1 MKHDGVGIQVAK
13 ELRHRDLGVGV
24 LVFEYQMLELSLLWQ
39 FRGAS
44 KVIVVDALG
53 SGGYAGT
60 VSTCTMAPREDSL
73 FELPSLH
80 ALQLHDMFDLASQA
94 AMLPCPVTIVS
105 VEPKDCSPRESVT
118 GDLTAAVPRAAEAV
132 NEELTIPSGWMKR
145 RKAPLTPSPSRIREA
160 GAAHAAKVFAR
171 KPSVRTGRPS
181 RGPRLWTMGV
191 A

>member
-1 MKHDGVGIQVAK
+1 MSSSA
-13 ELRHRDLGVGV
+13 RCWS
-24 LVFEYQMLELSLLWQ
+24 LSLLWQ

-44 KVIVVDALG
+44 KVIVVDALE

-118 GDLTAAVPRAAEAV
+118 CDLTAAVPRAAEAV
-132 NEELTIPSGWMKR
+132 NEELHHPEWMDETKKGTSNPIAQSHQRSWR
-145 RKAPLTPSPSRIREA
+145 R
-160 GAAHAAKVFAR
+160 
-171 KPSVRTGRPS
+171 
-181 RGPRLWTMGV
+181 PRR
-191 A
+191 